1 MKESYQIADVKD
13 SKKLASFL
21 AKEGQHLLPF
31 VNLVEHTQLAI
42 DELVDMMGRATIE
55 AVLMLSAQGVAGEKH
70 QGRRGSGP
78 VYWHGTQQ
86 GRVTLSDRKLRV
98 KRPRLRRRGKQKG
111 GELPVPAYEAMQSNL
126 RLGERM
132 LEILLCGVSTRKYGR
147 VIPEM
152 AETVGVSKSAVSRE
166 FVEASEAELKAL
178 CERRFDDV
186 EILIVYIDGIVL
198 GTYHVIAAVGV
209 DIEGR
214 KHVLGLADGATE
226 NATVAK
232 GLLEDLVE
240 RGIKPDRRR
249 LFVIDGSKALRSAI
263 DTVFGATNPVQRCR
277 SHKVRNVM
285 GHLPDELKDSV
296 KAVMKAA
303 YRLDAKE
310 GIARLK
316 KQADWLRTEY
326 PSAATSLLE
335 GLEETFTVNTLG
347 IPPALRRCLCTTNLI
362 ENPHSG
368 VRRGTR
374 RVSRWKAGKMAL
386 RWAASTFLDVEK
398 RFRRIMGYRDLWTLK
413 AILDQKQVDDEK
425 EAA

>member
-42 DELVDMMGRATIE
+42 DELIDVMGRAAIE
-55 AVLMLSAQGVAGEKH
+55 AVLTLSAQGVAGEKH
-70 QGRRGSGP
+70 QGRRGNGE
-78 VYWHGTQQ
+78 VCWHGTQQ
-86 GRVTLSDRKLRV
+86 GRVRLSDRKLRV

-111 GELPVPAYEAMQSNL
+111 GELSVPAYEALQLNTGV
-126 RLGERM
+126 GERM
-132 LEILLCGVSTRKYGR
+132 LEILLCGVSTRNYAR

-152 AETVGVSKSAVSRE
+152 AETAGVSKSSVSRE

-186 EILIVYIDGIVL
+186 DILIVYIDGIVL
-198 GTYHVIAAVGV
+198 GKYHVIAAVGV

-214 KHVLGLADGATE
+214 KHILGLADGATE
-226 NATVAK
+226 NATVTK
-232 GLLEDLVE
+232 GLLENLVE
-240 RGIKPDRRR
+240 RGVKPGRRR

-263 DTVFGATNPVQRCR
+263 DAVFGATNPVQRCR

-303 YRLDAKE
+303 YRVDAKE

-316 KQADWLRTEY
+316 KQADWLETEY

-347 IPPALRRCLCTTNLI
+347 LPPALRRCLCTTNLI
-362 ENPHSG
+362 ENPNSG

-374 RVSRWKAGKMAL
+374 RVSRWKDGKMAM
-386 RWAASTFLDVEK
+386 RWAASTFLDAEK

-413 AILDQKQVDDEK
+413 AILDEKHVDDEK